1 MHVHHFHLGPA
12 KPSTNGAP
20 QVVAVGFLALVFF
33 MLLFPMVRV
42 WIDGSMDSR
51 ILLQVLKTDAGV
63 NVFAFVLLFVPP
75 IGIAMAMLFR
85 SAWRIASA
93 LLALVAV
100 ILIPLTWLTVRH
112 EMREMM
118 GSAVSVTPALGSYIL
133 LVGYVTLAIV
143 TGTAALRARR

>member
-1 MHVHHFHLGPA
+1 MHIHHLHLGPA

-33 MLLFPMVRV
+33 MLLFPMARV
-42 WIDGSMDSR
+42 WVGGNMDSR
-51 ILLQVLKTDAGV
+51 VLLQMLKTDAGV

-75 IGIAMAMLFR
+75 LGIAMAMLFR
-85 SAWRIASA
+85 SAWRVVLA
-93 LLALVAV
+93 LLALAAV
-100 ILIPLTWLTVRH
+100 ILIPLTLFMLRH

-118 GSAVSVTPALGSYIL
+118 GSAVYVAPGLGSYIL

-143 TGTAALRARR
+143 TGTAALRAR